1 MKKIFTILLSL
12 LICAT
17 ATAQVENSIVID
29 NSSLRAVQTDALTG
43 VNIDPIGLDHS
54 RQECARVKIKFDRMN
69 RQQIDALVVKMR
81 SNTDLTKQKV
91 ADYYDNVLILEMTA
105 KPNTRFYFVSP
116 EFGESNEVT
125 LNLEANRE
133 YEMLASLNQT
143 YSIIVDSNVA
153 GADVYLDG
161 IFKGQTDSAMRL
173 TVREVLIGAHTLK
186 LTYGAVSH
194 EQKIEVNG
202 GSISFRQNVDT
213 QASKPQ
219 FVVFAVEPTNAVVT
233 INGTLYTLQ
242 DGGMQ
247 IVLESGTYNYTV
259 SASGYHSQN
268 GSFTVA
274 GSKVEKIITLTADV
288 ATVTITAPDNAEIW
302 VNNIQKGSGRWSGTL
317 SAGTYIIEARKA
329 GYRSTSITRQISSK
343 EQNQSYTLPAL
354 TPIYGSLLV
363 SGTPIMAEV
372 VLDGNAV
379 GRTPLELNTILEGNH
394 TLVVSKSGYSTQS
407 QTVNIVEGK
416 TTTVN
421 VSLTKLTSATASTP
435 VSSGQSYSGNGVYK
449 VGDYYNDGTKEG
461 VVFEVSADG
470 RSGKIVSM
478 SHSGDNNMP
487 WAVGAEQK
495 KTVGA
500 TDKYDGR
507 KNMEAVRKVSGWRTL
522 YPGFAWCAN
531 LGPDWYLPAIEELKI
546 FTLNEKVYK
555 AVNATLKQHNGTPLL
570 RRGGEYSGGAWYWSS
585 TESGVW
591 DKTLKQYE
599 AWHVALKSMKE
610 FAGYKSYPY
619 RNVRAI
625 ARFEGGN
632 TAAPSYTPS
641 AQTSKVYK
649 VGDYYNDGVKQGIV
663 FEVSADGRSGKIVSL
678 HQAPTRLVWTS
689 DKNEQKR
696 IIGTK
701 HTDDG
706 QKNTNI
712 VKSIANWQTKY
723 PAFNWCASL
732 GNDWYLPAKEEAE
745 KFVLNESV
753 RKAINR
759 TLKAKGGDKI
769 SDKGEYA
776 WYWTSTETDRF
787 SNGSYGAIHI
797 RTSDGYVGTYYKH
810 GDIYV
815 RAVAK
820 FDSNSSYTPQPAS
833 VPTVSG
839 TYKIGDIYDDGVK
852 RGVVF
857 EVSADGRSGKII
869 SQNCSPDLMW
879 AVGSEQSKF
888 IGATDQYD
896 GQKNMDVVKR
906 ISGWQS
912 KYPAF
917 NWCAELGNGWYL
929 PAKEEWTKIYSLRS
943 KLEPKLSRKL
953 DIYFWTST
961 EANEMYKGQY
971 CAWNIATG
979 THTSFC
985 KSRTNNL
992 FAVAKFGV
1000 GTSVSYTQP
1009 SSSAKTYHIGDY
1021 YNDGVKQ
1028 GVVFAV
1034 ENGGRN
1040 GKIVSLKH
1048 AKGLYWT
1055 NDSTEQ
1061 KRSIGANNNSD
1072 GIINMNTVKRIS
1084 GWQSKYPAFKWC
1096 ANLGADWYLPAKDEL
1111 QSLISVSATINKTL
1125 VAKGGDKIYQNG
1137 DMEYYL
1143 SSTEYSSDPSWVYIY
1158 RFMINSIARNTKD
1171 NNNNTTIRA
1180 IAKF

>member
-1 MKKIFTILLSL
+1 MLTIQFVQWPHSKADNILIMKKIFTILLSL

-29 NSSLRAVQTDALTG
+29 IASLRAVQTDALTG

-54 RQECARVKIKFDRMN
+54 RQACARVKIKFDRMN
-69 RQQIDALVVKMR
+69 RQQIEALEVKMR

-105 KPNTRFYFVSP
+105 KPNTRFYFFSP

-125 LNLEANRE
+125 LNLEGNRE
-133 YEMLASLNQT
+133 YELEAALNQT
-143 YSIIVDSNVA
+143 FSIIVNTNVPN
-153 GADVYLDG
+153 ADIYIDDLY
-161 IFKGQTDSAMRL
+161 KGQTGATNSL
-173 TVREVLIGAHTLK
+173 TVKDVLIGAHTLK
-186 LTYGAVSH
+186 VKYGKMEYSQA
-194 EQKIEVNG
+194 IEVNS
-202 GSISFRQNVDT
+202 GSIAFSQNVDK

-242 DGGMQ
+242 DGAMQ
-247 IVLESGTYNYTV
+247 IVLENGTYNYTV
-259 SASGYHSQN
+259 SASGYHSQS

-274 GSKVEKIITLTADV
+274 GSKVERIITLTADV
-288 ATVTITAPDNAEIW
+288 ATVTITAPESAEIW
-302 VNNIQKGSGRWSGTL
+302 VNNIMKGSSSWTGTL
-317 SAGTYIIEARKA
+317 TAGTYIFEARKA
-329 GYRSTSITRQISSK
+329 GHRTTSITRQISSK
-343 EQNQSYTLPAL
+343 EQNQKYALPAP

-363 SGTPIMAEV
+363 SGTPIIADV
-372 VLDGNAV
+372 TLDGNAV
-379 GRTPLELNTILEGNH
+379 GRTPLELSNVLVGSH
-394 TLVVSKSGYSTQS
+394 TLVVSRAGYNPQS
-407 QTVNIVEGK
+407 QTINISESK

-421 VSLTKLTSATASTP
+421 ISLTKQSSSAASTP
-435 VSSGQSYSGNGVYK
+435 IINSQITSGNGVYK

-478 SHSGDNNMP
+478 KHSDDNNMP

-507 KNMEAVRKVSGWRTL
+507 KNMEAVRKVNSWKTL

-531 LGPDWYLPAIEELKI
+531 LGPDWYLPAIEELKV
-546 FTLNEKVYK
+546 FTLNENVYN

-585 TESGVW
+585 TENGVW

-599 AWHVALKSMKE
+599 AWHVSLKIMKE

-632 TAAPSYTPS
+632 TAALSYTPS

-649 VGDYYNDGVKQGIV
+649 VGDYY
-663 FEVSADGRSGKIVSL
+663 
-678 HQAPTRLVWTS
+678 
-689 DKNEQKR
+689 
-696 IIGTK
+696 
-701 HTDDG
+701 
-706 QKNTNI
+706 
-712 VKSIANWQTKY
+712 Y
-723 PAFNWCASL
+723 
-732 GNDWYLPAKEEAE
+732 
-745 KFVLNESV
+745 
-753 RKAINR
+753 
-759 TLKAKGGDKI
+759 
-769 SDKGEYA
+769 
-776 WYWTSTETDRF
+776 
-787 SNGSYGAIHI
+787 
-797 RTSDGYVGTYYKH
+797 
-810 GDIYV
+810 
-815 RAVAK
+815 
-820 FDSNSSYTPQPAS
+820 
-833 VPTVSG
+833 
-839 TYKIGDIYDDGVK
+839 DGVK

-869 SQNCSPDLMW
+869 SENCSPDLMW

-953 DIYFWTST
+953 DIYFWSST

-971 CAWNIATG
+971 CAWNIAAG
-979 THTSFC
+979 THTSYC

-1000 GTSVSYTQP
+1000 GASVSYAQP

-1072 GIINMNTVKRIS
+1072 GIINMNAVKRIS

-1125 VAKGGDKIYQNG
+1125 TAKGGDKIYQNG
-1137 DMEYYL
+1137 DLEYYL
-1143 SSTEYSSDPSWVYIY
+1143 SSTEYSSNSSQVYVY
-1158 RFMINSIARNTKD
+1158 RFMINSIATNPKD

>member
-29 NSSLRAVQTDALTG
+29 IASLRAVQQDALTG
-43 VNIDPIGLDHS
+43 VNIDPIGVDHS
-54 RQECARVKIKFDRMN
+54 RQACARVKIKFDRMN

-125 LNLEANRE
+125 LNLEGNRE
-133 YEMLASLNQT
+133 YELEAALNQT
-143 YSIIVDSNVA
+143 FSIIVNSNVS
-153 GADVYLDG
+153 GADIYIDD
-161 IFKGQTDSAMRL
+161 IYKGQTGSSNTL
-173 TVREVLIGAHTLK
+173 TVKDVMIGAHTLK
-186 LTYGAVSH
+186 VKYGKMEYSQA
-194 EQKIEVNG
+194 IEVNS
-202 GSISFRQNVDT
+202 GSIAFRQNVDT

-242 DGGMQ
+242 DGAMQ

-259 SASGYHSQN
+259 SASGYHSQS

-288 ATVTITAPDNAEIW
+288 ATVTITTPDNAEIW

-343 EQNQSYTLPAL
+343 EQNQSYTLPAP

-372 VLDGNAV
+372 VLDGNTV

-394 TLVVSKSGYSTQS
+394 TLVVSKSGYSPQS

-421 VSLTKLTSATASTP
+421 ISLTKLTSATASTP
-435 VSSGQSYSGNGVYK
+435 VSSGQSYSANGAYK

-478 SHSGDNNMP
+478 THSGDNNMP

-546 FTLNEKVYK
+546 FTLNENVYN
-555 AVNATLKQHNGTPLL
+555 AVNATLQQHNGTPLL

-625 ARFEGGN
+625 ARFECGN
-632 TAAPSYTPS
+632 TAAPIYTPS

-663 FEVSADGRSGKIVSL
+663 FEVSADGRSGKI
-678 HQAPTRLVWTS
+678 
-689 DKNEQKR
+689 
-696 IIGTK
+696 
-701 HTDDG
+701 
-706 QKNTNI
+706 
-712 VKSIANWQTKY
+712 
-723 PAFNWCASL
+723 
-732 GNDWYLPAKEEAE
+732 
-745 KFVLNESV
+745 
-753 RKAINR
+753 
-759 TLKAKGGDKI
+759 I
-769 SDKGEYA
+769 SE
-776 WYWTSTETDRF
+776 
-787 SNGSYGAIHI
+787 
-797 RTSDGYVGTYYKH
+797 
-810 GDIYV
+810 
-815 RAVAK
+815 
-820 FDSNSSYTPQPAS
+820 
-833 VPTVSG
+833 
-839 TYKIGDIYDDGVK
+839 
-852 RGVVF
+852 
-857 EVSADGRSGKII
+857 
-869 SQNCSPDLMW
+869 NCSPDLMW

-953 DIYFWTST
+953 DIYFWSST

-971 CAWNIATG
+971 CAWNIAAG

-985 KSRTNNL
+985 KSRTNKF

-1000 GTSVSYTQP
+1000 GTSVSYAQP

-1061 KRSIGANNNSD
+1061 KRSIGAKNSTD
-1072 GIINMNTVKRIS
+1072 GAANMDAVKRIS

-1125 VAKGGDKIYQNG
+1125 TAKGGDKIYQNG
-1137 DMEYYL
+1137 DLEYYL

-1158 RFMINSIARNTKD
+1158 RFMINSIARSTKD